1 MQLADLCASGT
12 PKKVWGKILCLYWV
26 LFYGLEYVISIRSA
40 MAVFLMLKALCL
52 HLERYYATDSRSG

>member
-1 MQLADLCASGT
+1 M
-12 PKKVWGKILCLYWV
+12 CLRNAKESV
-26 LFYGLEYVISIRSA
+26 GQNTVSVLGLFYGLEYVISIRLA